1 MKDSEA
7 RIYHR
12 QSKRFIKDK
21 KESKDRIWMSKSNK
35 SSCQL
40 RVKKQHRKVLL
51 IYQKTKPSTS
61 CRRIKSRK
69 NFAATNSK
77 SCPSAQGRVEEQQQE
92 FSKCCCSSRQT
103 KKHKIKN
110 TSEFCTL

>member
-40 RVKKQHRKVLL
+40 RIKKTTPQSSFNLPKNEAIHILQKNKISEKFCSNRLQKLPLCAGKGGRTTTRIFKVLL
-51 IYQKTKPSTS
+51 
-61 CRRIKSRK
+61 
-69 NFAATNSK
+69 F
-77 SCPSAQGRVEEQQQE
+77 
-92 FSKCCCSSRQT
+92 
-103 KKHKIKN
+103 
-110 TSEFCTL
+110 